1 MILYGTGRFDHLE
14 LEFLSQ
20 ELQVVDEPQLWVK
33 VNESGVDLNQSLE
46 DQFQE
51 GENPLWKLK
60 IIFLCSGA
68 CTIKL
73 FTDFRNKL
81 KCLSTTSLSSLV

>member
-1 MILYGTGRFDHLE
+1 MYRTGRFDHLE
-14 LEFLSQ
+14 LEFLCQ
-20 ELQVVDEPQLWVK
+20 ELQVVDEPQLWAE

-60 IIFLCSGA
+60 RIF
-68 CTIKL
+68 
-73 FTDFRNKL
+73 FMFRGLYYKTFYGF
-81 KCLSTTSLSSLV
+81 SQ